1 MKKNFYKILASTTA
15 CLLLVYADRATA
27 QDQTINGNLNIG
39 AGYHNAIGYGP
50 RIYFLGNSDDF
61 FISHY
66 NSGGNQS
73 EFRFSIG
80 DDFQA
85 EDKFAI
91 GVTYAV
97 DNQWYDRMVVQGDG
111 NVGIGTSLPQ
121 SKLQVNGGAIVVGTN
136 SVVTNADGHISI
148 GSITEDSNPT
158 QADWVPNSTLL
169 LNAKDYSTV
178 AFHDSGSRVDFIR
191 AGNGTIQ
198 LGYDG
203 GWGSA
208 NIGLPNGIWNAQ
220 GNVGIGTLV
229 PKEKLSVNGNIRAKE
244 IKVEATNWPD
254 YVFEEGYNIGTLK
267 GLESYIKANKHL
279 PGIPS
284 AKEIEA
290 NGLELGEMVKMQQKK
305 IEELTLHLI
314 EKDKLLSIEKEMNK
328 KQQAQIDSVIKELA
342 NMKKI
347 RNKF

>member
-1 MKKNFYKILASTTA
+1 MSCSSAVFSQQVLGDFTNLENFEWPKVIWQRDIPAGWDEGLIKTPPASNGVARSGFGIHMHESRQFSFWSTGLQP
-15 CLLLVYADRATA
+15 LL
-27 QDQTINGNLNIG
+27 TIEGGSGN
-39 AGYHNAIGYGP
+39 
-50 RIYFLGNSDDF
+50 
-61 FISHY
+61 
-66 NSGGNQS
+66 
-73 EFRFSIG
+73 
-80 DDFQA
+80 
-85 EDKFAI
+85 
-91 GVTYAV
+91 TYIK
-97 DNQWYDRMVVQGDG
+97 G
-111 NVGIGTSLPQ
+111 NVGIGISLPQ
-121 SKLQVNGGAIVVGTN
+121 AKLQVNGGAIVVGTN

-254 YVFEEGYNIGTLK
+254 YVFQKEYSLTPLPEVEK
-267 GLESYIKANKHL
+267 YINTNGHL
-279 PGIPS
+279 PEIPS
-284 AKEIEA
+284 ALEVQKEGIA
-290 NGLELGEMVKMQQKK
+290 LGELNNTLVKK

-314 EKDKLLSIEKEMNK
+314 EQNKSIIKQNEKLLQQDKRINLLQAQLNRNK
-328 KQQAQIDSVIKELA
+328 KK
-342 NMKKI
+342 
-347 RNKF
+347 NK